1 MAEYIVRRLGHSLIL
16 IVCVSM
22 ITFLVIQAPPGDYA
36 SYVITRF
43 QNAPMTEEM
52 RKIRIEEVRRRYN
65 LDDPLH
71 MQYVH
76 WIRGIITEGNFG
88 LSFSWDKPISRLL
101 RERMPITLMIG
112 MLALFFQYVVAIP
125 VGVFTALKQNSAADY
140 GITFF
145 SFLGMSIPGFLLALV
160 LIVILFNAFN
170 FPVGGLYSPEYRTA
184 PWSLDKLVDLAK
196 HLVVPVVV
204 VAASSTAGT
213 IRVLRATLL
222 DEFGKDYMRVAR
234 AKGLSEHTIIFK
246 YPLRVAMNPIIAGFG
261 WSLPLLV
268 SGSLLVSLVANIPDL
283 GPLLHEALQAQDM
296 YLAGSI
302 LLLVSTLTIVGT
314 LISDIL
320 LAISDPRISY
330 SGVHES

>member
-1 MAEYIVRRLGHSLIL
+1 MAEYLVRRLGHSLIL
-16 IVCVSM
+16 IVSVSM

-36 SYVITRF
+36 DYVIMRF

-52 RKIRIEEVRRRYN
+52 RQIRIEEVRRRYN

-76 WIRGIITEGNFG
+76 WIWGIITRGDFG

-112 MLALFFQYVVAIP
+112 LLALFFQYVVAIP

-160 LIVILFNAFN
+160 LIVILFNTLD

-184 PWSLDKLVDLAK
+184 PWSLDKFIDLAK

-213 IRVLRATLL
+213 IRILRATLL

-234 AKGLSEHTIIFK
+234 AKGLSEGTIIFK

-302 LLLVSTLTIVGT
+302 LLMVSTLTIVGT

-320 LAISDPRISY
+320 LALSDPRISY
-330 SGVHES
+330 TGVHES

>member
-16 IVCVSM
+16 IISVSM

-36 SYVITRF
+36 SYVIMRF
-43 QNAPMTEEM
+43 QNAPMTEEI
-52 RKIRIEEVRRRYN
+52 RQIRIEEVRRRYN
-65 LDDPLH
+65 LDDPLY

-76 WIRGIITEGNFG
+76 WIWGIITEGDFG

-112 MLALFFQYVVAIP
+112 LLALFFQYVVAIP
-125 VGVFTALKQNSAADY
+125 VGVFTALKQNSVADY
-140 GITFF
+140 GITLF

-184 PWSLDKLVDLAK
+184 PWSVDKFVDLAK

-234 AKGLSEHTIIFK
+234 AKGLSEGTIIFK

-302 LLLVSTLTIVGT
+302 LLMVSTLTIVGT

-330 SGVHES
+330 TGVHES

>member
-1 MAEYIVRRLGHSLIL
+1 MAEYVVRRLGHSLIL
-16 IVCVSM
+16 IVSVSM

-36 SYVITRF
+36 SYVIMRF

-52 RKIRIEEVRRRYN
+52 RQIRIDEVRRRYN

-71 MQYVH
+71 LQYVH
-76 WIRGIITEGNFG
+76 WIWGIITEGDFG

-112 MLALFFQYVVAIP
+112 LLALFFQYVVAIP
-125 VGVFTALKQNSAADY
+125 VGVFTALKQNSVADY

-160 LIVILFNAFN
+160 LIVILFNALN

-184 PWSLDKLVDLAK
+184 PWSLDKFIDLAK

-234 AKGLSEHTIIFK
+234 AKGLSEGTIIFK

-302 LLLVSTLTIVGT
+302 LLMVSTLTIVGT

-330 SGVHES
+330 VGVHES

>member
-1 MAEYIVRRLGHSLIL
+1 MIL
-16 IVCVSM
+16 IVSVSM

-36 SYVITRF
+36 DYVIMRF
-43 QNAPMTEEM
+43 QNAPMTEEI
-52 RKIRIEEVRRRYN
+52 RQIRIEEVRRRYN

-76 WIRGIITEGNFG
+76 WIWGIITRGDFG

-112 MLALFFQYVVAIP
+112 LLALFFQYVVAIP

-160 LIVILFNAFN
+160 LIVILFNTLD

-184 PWSLDKLVDLAK
+184 PWSLDKFIDLAK

-213 IRVLRATLL
+213 IRILRATLL

-234 AKGLSEHTIIFK
+234 AKGLSEGTIIFK

-302 LLLVSTLTIVGT
+302 LLMVSTLTIVGT

-320 LAISDPRISY
+320 LALSDPRISY
-330 SGVHES
+330 TGVHES

>member
-76 WIRGIITEGNFG
+76 WIWGIVTEGNFG

-184 PWSLDKLVDLAK
+184 PWSLDKFVDLAK

-302 LLLVSTLTIVGT
+302 LLMVSTLTIVGT

>member
-1 MAEYIVRRLGHSLIL
+1 MAEYLVRRLGHSLIL
-16 IVCVSM
+16 IVSVSM

-36 SYVITRF
+36 DYVIMRF

-52 RKIRIEEVRRRYN
+52 RQIRIEEVRRRYN

-71 MQYVH
+71 LQYVH
-76 WIRGIITEGNFG
+76 WIWGIITRGDFG

-112 MLALFFQYVVAIP
+112 LLALFFQYVVAIP

-160 LIVILFNAFN
+160 LIVILFNTLD

-184 PWSLDKLVDLAK
+184 PWSLDKFIDLAK

-213 IRVLRATLL
+213 IRILRATLL

-234 AKGLSEHTIIFK
+234 AKGLSEGTIIFK

-302 LLLVSTLTIVGT
+302 LLMVSTLTIVGT

-320 LAISDPRISY
+320 LALSDPRISY
-330 SGVHES
+330 TGVHES

>member
-1 MAEYIVRRLGHSLIL
+1 MIL
-16 IVCVSM
+16 IISVSM

-36 SYVITRF
+36 NYVIMRF
-43 QNAPMTEEM
+43 QNAPMTEEI
-52 RKIRIEEVRRRYN
+52 RQIRIEEVRRRYN

-76 WIRGIITEGNFG
+76 WIWGIVTKGDFG
-88 LSFSWDKPISRLL
+88 LSFSWEKPISRLL

-112 MLALFFQYVVAIP
+112 LLALFFQYVVAIP
-125 VGVFTALKQNSAADY
+125 IGVFTALKQNSVTDY

-160 LIVILFNAFN
+160 LIVILFNALN

-234 AKGLSEHTIIFK
+234 AKGLSEGAIIFK

-302 LLLVSTLTIVGT
+302 LLMVSTLTIVGT

>member
-1 MAEYIVRRLGHSLIL
+1 MIL
-16 IVCVSM
+16 IVSVSM

-36 SYVITRF
+36 SYVIMRF

-52 RKIRIEEVRRRYN
+52 RQIRIDEVRRRYN

-71 MQYVH
+71 LQYVH
-76 WIRGIITEGNFG
+76 WIWGIITEGDFG

-112 MLALFFQYVVAIP
+112 LLALFFQYVVAIP
-125 VGVFTALKQNSAADY
+125 VGVFTALKQNSVADY

-160 LIVILFNAFN
+160 LIVILFNALN

-184 PWSLDKLVDLAK
+184 PWSLDKFIDLAK

-234 AKGLSEHTIIFK
+234 AKGLSEGTIIFK

-302 LLLVSTLTIVGT
+302 LLMVSTLTIVGT

-330 SGVHES
+330 VGVHES

>member
-1 MAEYIVRRLGHSLIL
+1 MAEYLVRRLGHSLIL
-16 IVCVSM
+16 IVSVSM

-36 SYVITRF
+36 DYVIMRF
-43 QNAPMTEEM
+43 QNAPMTEEI
-52 RKIRIEEVRRRYN
+52 RQIRIEEVRRRYN

-76 WIRGIITEGNFG
+76 WIWGIITRGDFG

-112 MLALFFQYVVAIP
+112 LLALFFQYVVAIP

-160 LIVILFNAFN
+160 LIVILFNTLD

-184 PWSLDKLVDLAK
+184 PWSLDKFIDLAK

-213 IRVLRATLL
+213 IRILRATLL

-234 AKGLSEHTIIFK
+234 AKGLSEGTIIFK

-302 LLLVSTLTIVGT
+302 LLMVSTLTIVGT

-320 LAISDPRISY
+320 LALSDPRISY
-330 SGVHES
+330 TGVHES

>member
-1 MAEYIVRRLGHSLIL
+1 
-16 IVCVSM
+16 M

-36 SYVITRF
+36 SYVIMRF

-52 RKIRIEEVRRRYN
+52 RQIRIEEVRRRYN

-76 WIRGIITEGNFG
+76 WIWGIITRGDFG

-112 MLALFFQYVVAIP
+112 LLALFFQYVVAIP
-125 VGVFTALKQNSAADY
+125 IGVFTALKQNSVADY

-160 LIVILFNAFN
+160 LIVILFNTLD

-184 PWSLDKLVDLAK
+184 PWSLDKFVDLAK

-213 IRVLRATLL
+213 IRILRATLL

-234 AKGLSEHTIIFK
+234 AKGLSEGTIIFK

-302 LLLVSTLTIVGT
+302 LLMVSTLTIVGT
-314 LISDIL
+314 LVSDIL
-320 LAISDPRISY
+320 LAVSDPRISY
-330 SGVHES
+330 TGVHES

>member
-1 MAEYIVRRLGHSLIL
+1 M
-16 IVCVSM
+16 
-22 ITFLVIQAPPGDYA
+22 
-36 SYVITRF
+36 
-43 QNAPMTEEM
+43 
-52 RKIRIEEVRRRYN
+52 
-65 LDDPLH
+65 
-71 MQYVH
+71 
-76 WIRGIITEGNFG
+76 
-88 LSFSWDKPISRLL
+88 
-101 RERMPITLMIG
+101 MIG
-112 MLALFFQYVVAIP
+112 LLALFFQYVVAIP

-140 GITFF
+140 SITFF

-160 LIVILFNAFN
+160 LIVLLFNLLN

-184 PWSLDKLVDLAK
+184 PWSLDKLIDLAK

-234 AKGLSEHTIIFK
+234 AKGLSEGAIIFK
-246 YPLRVAMNPIIAGFG
+246 YPLRIAMNPIIAGFG

-302 LLLVSTLTIVGT
+302 LLMVSTLTIVGT

>member
-76 WIRGIITEGNFG
+76 WIWGIVTEGNFG

-160 LIVILFNAFN
+160 LIVILFNTFN

-184 PWSLDKLVDLAK
+184 PWSLDKFVDLAK

-302 LLLVSTLTIVGT
+302 LLMVSTLTIVGT

>member
-16 IVCVSM
+16 IISVSM

-36 SYVITRF
+36 SYVIMRF
-43 QNAPMTEEM
+43 QNAPMTEEI
-52 RKIRIEEVRRRYN
+52 RQIRIEEVRRRYN
-65 LDDPLH
+65 LDDPLY
-71 MQYVH
+71 MQYLH
-76 WIRGIITEGNFG
+76 WIRGIVTEGDFG

-112 MLALFFQYVVAIP
+112 LLALFFQYVVAIP
-125 VGVFTALKQNSAADY
+125 VGVFTALKQNSVVDY

-160 LIVILFNAFN
+160 LIVFLFNTLN

-184 PWSLDKLVDLAK
+184 PWSMDKFVDLAK

-234 AKGLSEHTIIFK
+234 AKGLSEGTIIFK

-302 LLLVSTLTIVGT
+302 LLMVSTLTIVGT

-330 SGVHES
+330 TGVHAS

>member
-1 MAEYIVRRLGHSLIL
+1 
-16 IVCVSM
+16 M

-36 SYVITRF
+36 SYVIMRF

-52 RKIRIEEVRRRYN
+52 RQIRIEEVRRRYN
-65 LDDPLH
+65 LDDPLY
-71 MQYVH
+71 MQYAH
-76 WIRGIITEGNFG
+76 WIWDIVTKGDFG

-101 RERMPITLMIG
+101 RDRMPITMMIG
-112 MLALFFQYVVAIP
+112 LLALFFQYVVAIP
-125 VGVFTALKQNSAADY
+125 VGVFTALKQNSVTDY
-140 GITFF
+140 SITLF

-160 LIVILFNAFN
+160 LIVILFNTLN

-184 PWSLDKLVDLAK
+184 PWSVDKLVDLAK

-234 AKGLSEHTIIFK
+234 AKGLSESTIIFK

-302 LLLVSTLTIVGT
+302 LLMVSTLTIVGT

-330 SGVHES
+330 SGVHEC

>member
-1 MAEYIVRRLGHSLIL
+1 LIL
-16 IVCVSM
+16 IISVSM

-36 SYVITRF
+36 NYVIMRF
-43 QNAPMTEEM
+43 QNAPMTEEI
-52 RKIRIEEVRRRYN
+52 RQIRIEEVRRRYN

-76 WIRGIITEGNFG
+76 WIWGIVTKGDFG
-88 LSFSWDKPISRLL
+88 LSFSWEKPISRLL

-112 MLALFFQYVVAIP
+112 LLALFFQYVVAIP
-125 VGVFTALKQNSAADY
+125 IGVFTALKQNSVTDY

-160 LIVILFNAFN
+160 LIVILFNTLN

-184 PWSLDKLVDLAK
+184 PWSVDKFVDLAK

-234 AKGLSEHTIIFK
+234 AKGLSEGAIIFK

-302 LLLVSTLTIVGT
+302 LLMVSTLTIVGT

>member
-16 IVCVSM
+16 IISVSM

-36 SYVITRF
+36 NYVIMRF
-43 QNAPMTEEM
+43 QNAPMTEEI
-52 RKIRIEEVRRRYN
+52 RQIRIEEVRRRYN

-76 WIRGIITEGNFG
+76 WIWGIVTKGDFG
-88 LSFSWDKPISRLL
+88 LSFSWEKPISRLL

-112 MLALFFQYVVAIP
+112 LLALFFQYVVAIP
-125 VGVFTALKQNSAADY
+125 IGVFTALKQNSVTDY

-160 LIVILFNAFN
+160 LIVILFNTLN

-184 PWSLDKLVDLAK
+184 PWSVDKFVDLAK

-234 AKGLSEHTIIFK
+234 AKGLSEGAIIFK

-302 LLLVSTLTIVGT
+302 LLMVSTLTIVGT

>member
-1 MAEYIVRRLGHSLIL
+1 MIL
-16 IVCVSM
+16 IVSVSM

-36 SYVITRF
+36 DYVIMRF

-52 RKIRIEEVRRRYN
+52 RQIRIEEVRRRYN

-76 WIRGIITEGNFG
+76 WIWGIITRGDFG

-112 MLALFFQYVVAIP
+112 LLALFFQYVVAIP

-160 LIVILFNAFN
+160 LIVILFNTLD

-184 PWSLDKLVDLAK
+184 PWSLDKFIDLAK

-213 IRVLRATLL
+213 IRILRATLL

-234 AKGLSEHTIIFK
+234 AKGLSEGTIIFK

-302 LLLVSTLTIVGT
+302 LLMVSTLTIVGT

-320 LAISDPRISY
+320 LALSDPRISY
-330 SGVHES
+330 TGVHES

>member
-1 MAEYIVRRLGHSLIL
+1 MIL
-16 IVCVSM
+16 IVSVSM

-36 SYVITRF
+36 SYVIMRF

-52 RKIRIEEVRRRYN
+52 RQIRIDEVRRRYN

-71 MQYVH
+71 LQYVH
-76 WIRGIITEGNFG
+76 WIWGIITEGDFG

-112 MLALFFQYVVAIP
+112 LLALFFQYVVAIP
-125 VGVFTALKQNSAADY
+125 VGVFTALKQNSVADY

-160 LIVILFNAFN
+160 LIVILFNALN

-184 PWSLDKLVDLAK
+184 PWSLDKFIDLAK

-234 AKGLSEHTIIFK
+234 AKGLSEGTIIFK

-302 LLLVSTLTIVGT
+302 LLMVSTLTIVGT

-330 SGVHES
+330 AGVHES

>member
-65 LDDPLH
+65 LEDPLH

-76 WIRGIITEGNFG
+76 WIWGIVTEGNFG

-184 PWSLDKLVDLAK
+184 PWSLDKFVDLAK

-302 LLLVSTLTIVGT
+302 LLMVSTLTIVGT

>member
-1 MAEYIVRRLGHSLIL
+1 
-16 IVCVSM
+16 M

-36 SYVITRF
+36 NYVIMRF
-43 QNAPMTEEM
+43 QNAPMTEEI
-52 RKIRIEEVRRRYN
+52 RQIRIEEVRRRYN

-76 WIRGIITEGNFG
+76 WIWGIVTKGDFG
-88 LSFSWDKPISRLL
+88 LSFSWEKPISRLL

-112 MLALFFQYVVAIP
+112 LLALFFQYVVAIP
-125 VGVFTALKQNSAADY
+125 IGVFTALKQNSVTDY

-160 LIVILFNAFN
+160 LIVILFNTLN

-184 PWSLDKLVDLAK
+184 PWSVDKFVDLAK

-234 AKGLSEHTIIFK
+234 AKGLSEGAIIFK

-302 LLLVSTLTIVGT
+302 LLMVSTLTIVGT

>member
-1 MAEYIVRRLGHSLIL
+1 MAEYLVRRLGHSLIL
-16 IVCVSM
+16 IASVSM

-36 SYVITRF
+36 DYVIMRF

-52 RKIRIEEVRRRYN
+52 RQIRIEEVRRRYN

-76 WIRGIITEGNFG
+76 WIWGIITRGDFG

-112 MLALFFQYVVAIP
+112 LLALFFQYVVAIP

-160 LIVILFNAFN
+160 LIVILFNTLD

-184 PWSLDKLVDLAK
+184 PWSLDKFIDLAK

-213 IRVLRATLL
+213 IRILRATLL

-234 AKGLSEHTIIFK
+234 AKGLSEGTIIFK

-302 LLLVSTLTIVGT
+302 LLMVSTLTIVGT

-320 LAISDPRISY
+320 LALSDPRISY
-330 SGVHES
+330 TGVHES

>member
-1 MAEYIVRRLGHSLIL
+1 MILIL
-16 IVCVSM
+16 IISVSM

-36 SYVITRF
+36 NYVIMRF
-43 QNAPMTEEM
+43 QNAPMTEEI
-52 RKIRIEEVRRRYN
+52 RQIRIEEVRRRYN

-76 WIRGIITEGNFG
+76 WIWGIVTKGDFG
-88 LSFSWDKPISRLL
+88 LSFSWEKPISRLL

-112 MLALFFQYVVAIP
+112 LLALFFQYVVAIP
-125 VGVFTALKQNSAADY
+125 IGVFTALKQNSVTDY

-160 LIVILFNAFN
+160 LIVILFNALN

-234 AKGLSEHTIIFK
+234 AKGLSEGAIIFK

-302 LLLVSTLTIVGT
+302 LLMVSTLTIVGT

>member
-76 WIRGIITEGNFG
+76 WIWGIVTEGNFG

-184 PWSLDKLVDLAK
+184 PWSLDKFVDLAK

>member
-1 MAEYIVRRLGHSLIL
+1 MAEYLVRRLGHSLIL
-16 IVCVSM
+16 IASVSM

-36 SYVITRF
+36 DYVIMRF

-52 RKIRIEEVRRRYN
+52 RQIRIEEVRRRYN

-71 MQYVH
+71 LQYVH
-76 WIRGIITEGNFG
+76 WIWGIITRGDFG

-112 MLALFFQYVVAIP
+112 LLALFFQYVVAIP

-160 LIVILFNAFN
+160 LIVILFNTLD

-184 PWSLDKLVDLAK
+184 PWSLDKFIDLAK

-213 IRVLRATLL
+213 IRILRATLL

-234 AKGLSEHTIIFK
+234 AKGLSEGTIIFK

-302 LLLVSTLTIVGT
+302 LLMVSTLTIVGT

-320 LAISDPRISY
+320 LALSDPRISY
-330 SGVHES
+330 TGVHES

>member
-1 MAEYIVRRLGHSLIL
+1 MAEYIVRRLGHPLIL

-76 WIRGIITEGNFG
+76 WIWGIVTEGNFG

-184 PWSLDKLVDLAK
+184 PWSLDKFVDLAK

>member
-76 WIRGIITEGNFG
+76 WIWGIVTEGNFG

-160 LIVILFNAFN
+160 LIVILFNTFN

-234 AKGLSEHTIIFK
+234 AKGLSEGTIIFK

>member
-1 MAEYIVRRLGHSLIL
+1 M
-16 IVCVSM
+16 
-22 ITFLVIQAPPGDYA
+22 IQASRHPGDYA
-36 SYVITRF
+36 NYVIMRF
-43 QNAPMTEEM
+43 QNAPMTEEI
-52 RKIRIEEVRRRYN
+52 RQIRIEEVRRRYN

-76 WIRGIITEGNFG
+76 WIWGIVTKGDFG
-88 LSFSWDKPISRLL
+88 LSFSWEKPISRLL

-112 MLALFFQYVVAIP
+112 LLALFFQYVVAIP
-125 VGVFTALKQNSAADY
+125 IGVFTALKQNSVTDY

-160 LIVILFNAFN
+160 LIVILFNALN

-234 AKGLSEHTIIFK
+234 AKGLSEGAIIFK

-302 LLLVSTLTIVGT
+302 LLMVSTLTIVGT

>member
-76 WIRGIITEGNFG
+76 WIWGIITEGNFG

-184 PWSLDKLVDLAK
+184 PWSLDKFVDLAK

-302 LLLVSTLTIVGT
+302 LLMVSTLTIVGT

>member
-1 MAEYIVRRLGHSLIL
+1 
-16 IVCVSM
+16 M

-36 SYVITRF
+36 SYVIMRF

-52 RKIRIEEVRRRYN
+52 RQIRIEEVRRRYN

-71 MQYVH
+71 VQYVH
-76 WIRGIITEGNFG
+76 WIWGIITRGDFG

-112 MLALFFQYVVAIP
+112 LLALFFQYVVAIP
-125 VGVFTALKQNSAADY
+125 IGVFTALKQNSVADY

-160 LIVILFNAFN
+160 LIVILFNTLD

-184 PWSLDKLVDLAK
+184 PWSLDKFVDLAK

-213 IRVLRATLL
+213 IRILRATLL

-234 AKGLSEHTIIFK
+234 AKGLSEGTIIFK

-302 LLLVSTLTIVGT
+302 LLMVSTLTIVGT
-314 LISDIL
+314 LVSDIL
-320 LAISDPRISY
+320 LAVSDPRISY
-330 SGVHES
+330 TGVHES